1 MKTIMK
7 WTEKEKDFITNN
19 LNAMSN
25 KKLAE
30 SLKRTSKM
38 IGSYLWKNHITRD
51 KKGIKSAA
59 NISKKVVVDTIKTTS
74 TNVKKFRKATLK
86 SFVTKSDSFKID
98 YFELL
103 KKLQKCAS
111 KNLCSALAGHQKL
124 GHVTQN
130 FFCRNQ
136 TNEFLYF
143 VEADDKSFFVKT
155 NIYSGVSLIADN
167 KSSKDALDSWK
178 KNYEINGV
186 KK

>member
-59 NISKKVVVDTIKTTS
+59 NIPKKVVVDTIKTTS
-74 TNVKKFRKATLK
+74 INVKKFRKTTLK
-86 SFVTKSDSFKID
+86 SFVSKSESFRID
-98 YFELL
+98 YFILL
-103 KKLQKCAS
+103 GKVQKCTS

-155 NIYSGVSLIADN
+155 NIFKGESLLEKGVS
-167 KSSKDALDSWK
+167 SKNALDDWK
-178 KNYEINGV
+178 KKY
-186 KK
+186 KMSL